1 MVRKFSISALV
12 LLELIVGWSV
22 TAAQANTDETKPVS
36 MSGQPIARP
45 DRKGMVVAK
54 NMEADTL
61 ANKVDLPN
69 LPDFTGQAKFVSGLV
84 HQAERGTHYVQHF
97 TTKQDSKLVLDW
109 YLNTLN
115 MYKWK
120 INYSDSQSIASKLG
134 PSTCAVFVRDISGQK
149 SPYKSEI
156 EINYFLGK

>member
-1 MVRKFSISALV
+1 MVRKISISTLV
-12 LLELIVGWSV
+12 LLELIVGWCV
-22 TAAQANTDETKPVS
+22 TAAQANTDETKPIS

-97 TTKQDSKLVLDW
+97 TAKQDAKLVLDW

-134 PSTCAVFVRDISGQK
+134 GSTCAVLVRDISGQK
-149 SPYKSEI
+149 TPYKSEI

>member
-1 MVRKFSISALV
+1 MVRKISISALV
-12 LLELIVGWSV
+12 LLELFASWSM
-22 TAAQANTDETKPVS
+22 TAAHANTDETKPVS

-54 NMEADTL
+54 NMDADTL
-61 ANKVDLPN
+61 SSKVDLPN
-69 LPDFTGQAKFVSGLV
+69 LPDFTGQAKFISGLV
-84 HQAERGTHYVQHF
+84 HQADRGTHYVQHF
-97 TTKQDSKLVLDW
+97 SAKQDAKLVLDW

-120 INYSDSQSIASKLG
+120 INYSDSQSIASKQG
-134 PSTCAVFVRDISGQK
+134 TATCAVFVQDISGRK
-149 SPYKSEI
+149 TPYKSDI